1 MHIGEKFNIPKVVV
15 EILGTILA
23 SAIMAIGIALFL
35 LPNQLSSGGLAGI
48 ATVIYYLLNLPMG
61 IAMLIMNIPLFILS
75 WYKIGKSYFIN
86 SIIGTMFLSIF
97 VDIFDKMPPL
107 TTDRFLAS
115 IYGGIIIGIGTSIL
129 LKVNSSTGGSELI
142 SNLIKS
148 FKPNL
153 RLSNAIIIID
163 IIVIAINVFF
173 FREIEIG
180 LYSAISIYLMGKI
193 IDIIFEG
200 IYFTKLLIIIS
211 DKNEEIST
219 KIGNDIKRAT
229 TGIYGKGMYTKED
242 KLVLLCAASRGDVAK
257 IKNTVRKIDPKS
269 FIIVA
274 NAREVLGYGFK
285 VE

>member
-1 MHIGEKFNIPKVVV
+1 
-15 EILGTILA
+15 
-23 SAIMAIGIALFL
+23 
-35 LPNQLSSGGLAGI
+35 
-48 ATVIYYLLNLPMG
+48 
-61 IAMLIMNIPLFILS
+61 
-75 WYKIGKSYFIN
+75 
-86 SIIGTMFLSIF
+86 
-97 VDIFDKMPPL
+97 
-107 TTDRFLAS
+107 
-115 IYGGIIIGIGTSIL
+115 
-129 LKVNSSTGGSELI
+129 
-142 SNLIKS
+142 
-148 FKPNL
+148 
-153 RLSNAIIIID
+153 
-163 IIVIAINVFF
+163 
-173 FREIEIG
+173 
-180 LYSAISIYLMGKI
+180 MGKI

-219 KIGNDIKRAT
+219 KIGNDIKRGT